1 MNNPLKN
8 FMQQQLNPQQLLMNF
23 MKQSNSNNPMI
34 SNLIGMQNKGNTK
47 EVETFARN
55 IYKENVKNGNF
66 DEDFAKFKEFFRR

>member
-34 SNLIGMQNKGNTK
+34 SNLIGMAQKGDSK
-47 EVETFARN
+47 AVENFARN
-55 IYKENVKNGNF
+55 L
-66 DEDFAKFKEFFRR
+66 FKESGRDFDKEFSSFMQNFKR